1 MDKFLLQW
9 NKWDIQRRRQFL
21 TNAMVSL
28 FVTGM
33 MIPIIFGV
41 LAVVFD
47 SYKITALGSVASLS
61 IELMAINLYIWKKFI
76 ENLKE

>member
-1 MDKFLLQW
+1 MDKILQQW
-9 NKWDIQRRRQFL
+9 KMWDIPQRRQFL

-33 MIPIIFGV
+33 VVPIIFGV

-47 SYKITALGSVASLS
+47 SYKITAWGSAASLS
-61 IELMAINLYIWKKFI
+61 IELMAINLCIWKKFI
-76 ENLKE
+76 ENLQ